1 MPKFVV
7 DVDVDVTKRVTVEAE
22 DRHEAEELAEEQV
35 EAELDWDSK
44 SVWVRDTYVVGEIS

>member
-7 DVDVDVTKRVTVEAE
+7 DVDVDVTMRVTVEAE
-22 DRHEAEELAEEQV
+22 DRDEAEELAEEQV
-35 EAELDWDSK
+35 EDELGWGTK